1 MSRRPTSTKRPM
13 PGDPLLARPSA
24 ESVLP
29 TRATAFTHFGLSGLA
44 MSDSL
49 SWLDGGSGDGAF
61 AGAVWRPPPG
71 KRGAFLHARLVET
84 GGRGVRVRRLGASRA
99 GEVRLTRFPGHP
111 AGAVG
116 GVAAQ
121 AAARAAG

>member
-13 PGDPLLARPSA
+13 LGDPLLARPSA

-29 TRATAFTHFGLSGLA
+29 ERATAFTHFGLSGLA

-49 SWLDGGSGDGAF
+49 SWRDGGSGDGAF

-84 GGRGVRVRRLGASRA
+84 GGPGVRVR
-99 GEVRLTRFPGHP
+99 PP
-111 AGAVG
+111 
-116 GVAAQ
+116 
-121 AAARAAG
+121 AAARGGGVRRGRLLLEP